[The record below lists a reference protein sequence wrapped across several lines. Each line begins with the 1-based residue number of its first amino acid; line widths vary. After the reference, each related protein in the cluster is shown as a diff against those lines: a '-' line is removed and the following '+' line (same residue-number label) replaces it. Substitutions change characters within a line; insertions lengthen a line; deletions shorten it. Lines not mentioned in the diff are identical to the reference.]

1 MGKDEEVGFR
11 HSQALLPHTH
21 IPTTYNTD
29 PMLKHLHISNYALI
43 ESLDIDLC
51 DGFSVITGETGA
63 GKSIL
68 LGAIGLITGGR
79 ADLTAIQ
86 SGKQR
91 CTLEATF
98 DIHGY
103 HLESLFQ
110 EEDLDYD
117 PGECIIRRELTTNGK
132 SRAFINDTPTTVAT
146 LKRLGNYLIDIH
158 SQHQNLLLGQ
168 EDFQLSVLDTVA
180 ASPALHR
187 SYSEAYA
194 HWKATSKA
202 LAKASTELE
211 ENRKDEDYLRFL
223 VTELADFRP
232 EAGEDDTLR
241 QQCDTLEHAQD
252 IRMAMMQ
259 GYGNLSDGDTPVT
272 DTLRQVRNMIS
283 SIQPYFPHAV
293 ELAERLES
301 CRIELQDIADT
312 MESEAEGIE
321 CDPEMLERVQSRL
334 NTLYAL
340 EQKHHVATSDELA
353 TLLADM
359 QERLSQMDNSDEY
372 LDRLRQEKAAALAK
386 VHDMAKRITG
396 TRTKAAKK
404 VEKAIIAMLKTLGMP
419 NVRFAVDMTPTEPGA
434 NGMDKVAFL
443 FSANPGA
450 DMQNISQVASGG
462 ETARV
467 MLSLKALLSNVTSL
481 PTIIFD
487 EIDTGVSGHIAESMA
502 RIMQQMGQQGRQVIS
517 ITHLPQ
523 IAAMGSHHYKVSK
536 DVSDNETRS
545 HITSLTNDERVGEIA
560 NMLSGSN
567 VTPEAVSNARALL
580 GL

>member
-1 MGKDEEVGFR
+1 
-11 HSQALLPHTH
+11 
-21 IPTTYNTD
+21 
-29 PMLKHLHISNYALI
+29 MLKHLHISNYALI
-43 ESLDIDLC
+43 ESLDIDIC
-51 DGFSVITGETGA
+51 EGFSVITGETGA

-68 LGAIGLITGGR
+68 LGAIGLLTGGR

-91 CTLEATF
+91 CTLEAVF

-103 HLESLFQ
+103 NLEPVFQ

-117 PGECIIRRELTTNGK
+117 PSECIIRRELTTSGK

-168 EDFQLSVLDTVA
+168 ENFQLSVLDTVA
-180 ASPALHR
+180 ESSSLQK
-187 SYSEAYA
+187 SYSEAYT

-202 LAKASTELE
+202 LAKARIDLT

-223 VTELADFRP
+223 VTELSDFRP
-232 EAGEDDTLR
+232 EAGEDEALR
-241 QQCDTLEHAQD
+241 LQCDTLEHAQD

-259 GYGNLSDGDTPVT
+259 GYGNLSEGETPVT
-272 DTLRQVRNMIS
+272 DILKQVRNQIS
-283 SIQPYFPHAV
+283 SVQAYFPRAE

-312 MESEAEGIE
+312 MEAEAEGVD
-321 CDPEMLERVQSRL
+321 CNPELLEHVQSRL
-334 NTLYAL
+334 NALYTL
-340 EQKHHVATSDELA
+340 ERKHHAATSDELA
-353 TLLADM
+353 TLLTEM
-359 QERLSQMDNSDEY
+359 QERLDMMDNSDEY
-372 LDRLRQEKAAALAK
+372 LLKLQQQEAEALAK
-386 VHDMAKRITG
+386 VHAIAKRITQ
-396 TRTKAAKK
+396 TRIKAAEKVKK
-404 VEKAIIAMLKTLGMP
+404 DIIATLKTLGMP
-419 NVRFAVDMTPTEPGA
+419 NVRFDVSITPTEPGT

-450 DMQNISQVASGG
+450 AMQNISQVASGG

-502 RIMQQMGQQGRQVIS
+502 HIMRQMGEQGRQVIS

-536 DVSDNETRS
+536 EVYDNETRS
-545 HITSLTNDERVGEIA
+545 HITNLTPEERIAEIA

-567 VTPEAVSNARALL
+567 VTTEAINNARVLL

>member
-1 MGKDEEVGFR
+1 
-11 HSQALLPHTH
+11 
-21 IPTTYNTD
+21 
-29 PMLKHLHISNYALI
+29 MLKHLHISNYALI
-43 ESLDIDLC
+43 ESLDIDIC
-51 DGFSVITGETGA
+51 EGFSVITGETGA

-68 LGAIGLITGGR
+68 LGAIGLLTGGR

-91 CTLEATF
+91 CTLEAIF
-98 DIHGY
+98 DIHDYG
-103 HLESLFQ
+103 LESIFQ
-110 EEDLDYD
+110 EENLDYD
-117 PGECIIRRELTTNGK
+117 PSECIIRRELTTNGK
-132 SRAFINDTPTTVAT
+132 SRAFVNDTPTTVAT

-158 SQHQNLLLGQ
+158 SQHQNLLIGQ
-168 EDFQLSVLDTVA
+168 ENFQLSVLDTVA
-180 ASPALHR
+180 ESSMLHK
-187 SYSEAYA
+187 SYSEAYT
-194 HWKATSKA
+194 HWKSTSKA
-202 LAKASTELE
+202 LDKARTELA

-232 EAGEDDTLR
+232 EAGEDETLR

-259 GYGNLSDGDTPVT
+259 GYGNLSEGDTPVT
-272 DTLRQVRNMIS
+272 DILKQVRNHIS
-283 SIQPYFPHAV
+283 SIQAYFPRAE
-293 ELAERLES
+293 ELTERLES

-312 MESEAEGIE
+312 METEAERVD
-321 CDPEMLERVQSRL
+321 CNPELLERVQSRL
-334 NTLYAL
+334 NTLYTL
-340 EQKHHVATSDELA
+340 EQKHHVTTSDELA
-353 TLLADM
+353 TLLTEM
-359 QERLSQMDNSDEY
+359 QKRLNMMDNSDEY
-372 LDRLRQEKAAALAK
+372 LLKLQQQEAEALAK
-386 VHDMAKRITG
+386 VHAMAKRITKA
-396 TRTKAAKK
+396 RTNAAEKVKK
-404 VEKAIIAMLKTLGMP
+404 DIIAMLKTLGMP
-419 NVRFAVDMTPTEPGA
+419 NVRFDVSITPTEPGA

-450 DMQNISQVASGG
+450 AMQNISQVASGG

-487 EIDTGVSGHIAESMA
+487 EIDTGVSGRIAESMA
-502 RIMQQMGQQGRQVIS
+502 HIMRQMGEHGRQVIS

-536 DVSDNETRS
+536 DVSGNETRS
-545 HITSLTNDERVGEIA
+545 HITKLTQNERVAEIA

-567 VTPEAVSNARALL
+567 VTPEAINNARALL